1 MFKDLIKPTTVYI
14 PAYHRHNI
22 TAVSICPT
30 PYQSRFWETL
40 EPRSLF
46 SVEWHFGVF
55 WKSSTGAS
63 VLIRGISAEYT
74 PVPLHIV
81 YLILCLGLWNL
92 EYSFCHHLPG
102 SAPYPRKWLAGDKV
116 VINAIVSEKP
126 SSEKYPDPV
135 EKKIPGLYQACV
147 ETRAMSKWKE
157 TSDEKVTSADT
168 VISQVFEGERL
179 NPSIYEPVQVFSEK
193 ILMKQ
198 VEKMSTS

>member
-1 MFKDLIKPTTVYI
+1 M
-14 PAYHRHNI
+14 H
-22 TAVSICPT
+22 
-30 PYQSRFWETL
+30 
-40 EPRSLF
+40 
-46 SVEWHFGVF
+46 
-55 WKSSTGAS
+55 
-63 VLIRGISAEYT
+63 
-74 PVPLHIV
+74 
-81 YLILCLGLWNL
+81 LILGND
-92 EYSFCHHLPG
+92 F
-102 SAPYPRKWLAGDKV
+102 AGDKV

-157 TSDEKVTSADT
+157 TTDEKVTLADT